1 MKLWRVL
8 MVAALWMGSSAEAAS
23 EGSDETQAVNRDW
36 ERNQQPGLR
45 ERVAKALE
53 GKHDALEPVLG
64 LAQLGS
70 GVEALPLLE
79 EAILLAPT
87 DPFSHFLLGVTL
99 QGTWDG
105 RLALPLEQRDYAR
118 AEVALK
124 RARELEPLNGLYDL
138 FLIENLQLQG
148 RIDEAVTALEALKGA
163 RKFQFD
169 WTRLF
174 NMQVK
179 AAALAGIQDDQTLE
193 KLWNTASILL
203 YLPMRDLMASA
214 FPEPGAAD
222 RDDISRYEA
231 RKEGIVHIAR
241 LMDQGNVPVIG
252 WGGCTRRS
260 GAKRR
265 SRWPMR
271 WCRRRPA
278 PGLGWMPTLPRTG
291 GPGRITR
298 ASI

>member
-1 MKLWRVL
+1 M
-8 MVAALWMGSSAEAAS
+8 
-23 EGSDETQAVNRDW
+23 
-36 ERNQQPGLR
+36 
-45 ERVAKALE
+45 
-53 GKHDALEPVLG
+53 
-64 LAQLGS
+64 
-70 GVEALPLLE
+70 LE

-241 LMDQGNVPVIG
+241 LMDQGNVPVIERG
-252 WGGCTRRS
+252 ISVMLRKKTGKRMGGLYE
-260 GAKRR
+260 AF
-265 SRWPMR
+265 
-271 WCRRRPA
+271 
-278 PGLGWMPTLPRTG
+278 
-291 GPGRITR
+291 GRKEKVAMADALVQEAASAR
-298 ASI
+298 ARMDADIAANRGTWAYYKSQYLK